1 MNGPATRDR
10 PTSAFGAPV
19 VAIVLLLLILLLPA
33 YFAAYYFS
41 LSTRRMVLGIAPD
54 GQSATVGPEYH
65 WGGSVAS
72 WIFIPAHGLDRRLR
86 PNHWEIRVERIE

>member
-1 MNGPATRDR
+1 
-10 PTSAFGAPV
+10 
-19 VAIVLLLLILLLPA
+19 
-33 YFAAYYFS
+33 
-41 LSTRRMVLGIAPD
+41 MVLGIAPD